1 MEKEIYIKMKEFED
15 VHWWFCG
22 RRRIVQNV
30 ISILKLPKTC
40 KILDCGCG
48 TGGNLSMLS
57 EFGELFG
64 IEPDTYSLTIAQ
76 NRNIGT
82 LYNGYMPD
90 EIRLPQTGFDLIIL
104 LDVLEHID
112 DHVSSLKV
120 LKSLLVPKGYLILT
134 VPAFK
139 FLWSRHDEEHHHK
152 RRYTASEL
160 KKIIQQAGLE
170 ILYLTYYN
178 FWLFPIISLIRLTRK
193 ILPIKQVGADLWLPH
208 PLINR
213 FLLALFSSECFFIPR
228 LRLPFGISLLA
239 VAQKGNM

>member
-1 MEKEIYIKMKEFED
+1 MEKEIYIKMKEIED

-30 ISILKLPKTC
+30 ISTLELPKTC

-57 EFGELFG
+57 EFGEVFG
-64 IEPDTYSLTIAQ
+64 IEPDIDALTIAQ
-76 NRNIGT
+76 SRNIGA
-82 LYNGYMPD
+82 LYNGYLPD
-90 EIRLPQTGFDLIIL
+90 EIRLPQTEFDLIIL

-112 DHVSSLKV
+112 DHVSSLKI
-120 LKSLLVPKGYLILT
+120 LKSLLGPRGYLTLT

-139 FLWSRHDEEHHHK
+139 FLWSGHDEEHHHK

-160 KKIIQQAGLE
+160 KKIIQGAGLE

-178 FWLFPIISLIRLTRK
+178 FWLFPIISLIRLARK
-193 ILPIKQVGADLWLPH
+193 ILPTKQVGADLRLSH

-213 FLLALFSSECFFIPR
+213 FLLTLFSSECLFIPR

-239 VAQKGNM
+239 VAQKGNV